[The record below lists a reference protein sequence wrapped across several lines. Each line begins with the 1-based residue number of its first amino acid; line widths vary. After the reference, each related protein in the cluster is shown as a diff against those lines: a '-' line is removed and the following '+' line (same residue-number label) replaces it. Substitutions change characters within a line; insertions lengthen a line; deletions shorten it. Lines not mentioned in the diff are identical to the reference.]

1 MRSRTPSTTRHA
13 KRWSTARALLL
24 GGILPLLLFLG
35 ICSAEAQQPPPA
47 PQPSSVT
54 VSAAISLKDA
64 LDQLGREYER
74 DHPGAKIAFNYAGSG
89 TLQHQIEQGAP
100 VDIFFSAAQKQM
112 DALQSA
118 GLIVADTRHDIVAND
133 LVLIAPSSSDD
144 IHTFQDLA
152 KSSVKTIALGEP
164 ETVPAGM
171 YAQQTLEKLGL
182 WDAVKKKAVYGKDV
196 RQVLTYVAT
205 GNADAG
211 LVYRTD
217 AQTSP
222 KIRTIFTAPPSS
234 HDPIVYPAAVLKNS
248 KDQAAAGAFLKF
260 LESPHALE
268 IFKTYGFNDPNN
280 PSGKI

>member
-1 MRSRTPSTTRHA
+1 MV
-13 KRWSTARALLL
+13 
-24 GGILPLLLFLG
+24 FLAVVAG
-35 ICSAEAQQPPPA
+35 YAVFAQQA
-47 PQPSSVT
+47 PEKTKQAPVT

-74 DHPGAKIAFNYAGSG
+74 DHPGAKITFNYAGSG

-118 GLIVADTRHDIVAND
+118 GLIVPETRHDIVAND
-133 LVLIAPSSSDD
+133 LVLIAPSATDE

-152 KSSVKTIALGEP
+152 KVAVKTVAIGEP
-164 ETVPAGM
+164 ATVPAGM
-171 YAQQTLEKLGL
+171 YAQQTLEHLNL
-182 WDAVKKKAVYGKDV
+182 WATVQKKAVYAKDV
-196 RQVLTYVAT
+196 RQVVTFVAT

-248 KDQAAAGAFLKF
+248 KDPGAARAFLEF
-260 LESPHALE
+260 LETPHALE

>member
-1 MRSRTPSTTRHA
+1 MPRIFPDGDRHSIF
-13 KRWSTARALLL
+13 R
-24 GGILPLLLFLG
+24 PLWAAMVFLAVVAG
-35 ICSAEAQQPPPA
+35 YAVFAQQPPEKTKQA
-47 PQPSSVT
+47 PVT

-74 DHPGAKIAFNYAGSG
+74 DHPGAKITFNYAGSG

-118 GLIVADTRHDIVAND
+118 GLIVPETRHDIVAND
-133 LVLIAPSSSDD
+133 LVLIAPSSTDE

-152 KSSVKTIALGEP
+152 KAAVKTVAIGEP
-164 ETVPAGM
+164 ATVPAGM
-171 YAQQTLEKLGL
+171 YAQQTLEHLNL
-182 WDAVKKKAVYGKDV
+182 WATVQKKAVYAKDV
-196 RQVLTYVAT
+196 RQVVTFVAT

-248 KDQAAAGAFLKF
+248 KDPGAARAFLEF
-260 LESPHALE
+260 LETPHALE

>member
-1 MRSRTPSTTRHA
+1 MLRIFRRARHQ
-13 KRWSTARALLL
+13 SIVRALWL
-24 GGILPLLLFLG
+24 GGILPALLTLG
-35 ICSAEAQQPPPA
+35 IYGAQAQQPPA
-47 PQPSSVT
+47 PPSSSVT

-64 LDQLGREYER
+64 LDQLGREFER
-74 DHPGAKIAFNYAGSG
+74 DHPGAKITFNYGASG

-100 VDIFFSAAQKQM
+100 VDIFFAAAQKQM

-118 GLIVADTRHDIVAND
+118 GLIVTETRHDIVAND

-152 KSSVKTIALGEP
+152 KSGVKTVALGEP

-171 YAQQTLEKLGL
+171 YAQQTLEKLNL
-182 WDAVKKKAVYGKDV
+182 WDAVKKKAVYAKDV

-222 KIRTIFTAPPSS
+222 KVRTIFTAPPSS

-248 KDQAAAGAFLKF
+248 KDSAAAGAFLKF
-260 LESPHALE
+260 LETAHALE

>member
-1 MRSRTPSTTRHA
+1 MPRIFRRNNRIQKSR
-13 KRWSTARALLL
+13 WLWVGIVFLITAAGLAAFAR
-24 GGILPLLLFLG
+24 
-35 ICSAEAQQPPPA
+35 QPPPA
-47 PQPSSVT
+47 TPAPVT

-74 DHPGAKIAFNYAGSG
+74 DNPGAKVTFNYAGSG

-100 VDIFFSAAQKQM
+100 VDIYFSAAQKQM

-118 GLIVADTRHDIVAND
+118 GLILADTRKNIVAND
-133 LVLIAPSSSDD
+133 LVLIAPSNTDN

-152 KSSVKTIALGEP
+152 KSVVKTVALGEP
-164 ETVPAGM
+164 ATVPAGM
-171 YAQQTLEKLGL
+171 YAQQTLEHLGL
-182 WDAVKKKAVYGKDV
+182 WTDVQKKAVYAKDV
-196 RQVLTYVAT
+196 RQVVTFVAS

-222 KIRTIFTAPPSS
+222 KIRTIFTAPPNS
-234 HDPIVYPAAVLKNS
+234 HDPIVYPAAVLENS
-248 KDQAAAGAFLKF
+248 KEPEAAKAFLGF
-260 LESPHALE
+260 LETPHALE

-280 PSGKI
+280 PQGKI

>member
-1 MRSRTPSTTRHA
+1 MQKSRGLWA
-13 KRWSTARALLL
+13 
-24 GGILPLLLFLG
+24 GIVFLVAAAG
-35 ICSAEAQQPPPA
+35 LAAFAQQSPLAKQA
-47 PQPSSVT
+47 PIT
-54 VSAAISLKDA
+54 VSAAISLKDV

-74 DHPGAKIAFNYAGSG
+74 DNPGAKVTFNYAGSG

-118 GLIVADTRHDIVAND
+118 GLILADTRKNIVAND
-133 LVLIAPSSSDD
+133 LVLIAPSATDN

-152 KSSVKTIALGEP
+152 KSMVKTVALGEP
-164 ETVPAGM
+164 ATVPAGM
-171 YAQQTLEKLGL
+171 YAQQTLEHLGL
-182 WDAVKKKAVYGKDV
+182 WSDVQKKAVYAKDV
-196 RQVLTYVAT
+196 RQVVTFVAS

-222 KIRTIFTAPPSS
+222 KIRTIFTAPPNS

-248 KDQAAAGAFLKF
+248 KDPDAAKAFLAF
-260 LESPHALE
+260 LETPHALE

-280 PSGKI
+280 PQGKI

>member
-1 MRSRTPSTTRHA
+1 MPSILRRAGRSSI
-13 KRWSTARALLL
+13 ARALLF
-24 GGILPLLLFLG
+24 GAILPALLILG
-35 ICSAEAQQPPPA
+35 IFSAQAQQARA
-47 PQPSSVT
+47 PKPSSVT

-64 LDQLGREYER
+64 LDQLGREFER
-74 DHPGAKIAFNYAGSG
+74 DHPGAKITFNYGASG

-100 VDIFFSAAQKQM
+100 VDIFFAAAQKQM

-118 GLIVADTRHDIVAND
+118 GLIIDETRHDIVAND
-133 LVLIAPSSSDD
+133 LVLIAPSATDD
-144 IHTFQDLA
+144 IHSFQDLA
-152 KSSVKTIALGEP
+152 KSGVKTIALGEP

-171 YAQQTLEKLGL
+171 YAQQTLEKLNL
-182 WDAVKKKAVYGKDV
+182 WDAVKKKAVYAKDV

-222 KIRTIFTAPPSS
+222 KVRTIFTAPPSS
-234 HDPIVYPAAVLKNS
+234 HDPIVYPAAVLKSS
-248 KDQAAAGAFLKF
+248 KDQAAARAFLQF
-260 LESPHALE
+260 LETPHALE

>member
-1 MRSRTPSTTRHA
+1 MRRVFVGQGRRPFL
-13 KRWSTARALLL
+13 RALWAV
-24 GGILPLLLFLG
+24 FLVAMLAG
-35 ICSAEAQQPPPA
+35 CAMFAQQPAAVKPA
-47 PQPSSVT
+47 PVT

-64 LDQLGREYER
+64 LDQLGREFER
-74 DHPGAKIAFNYAGSG
+74 DHPGAKVTFNYGGSG

-100 VDIFFSAAQKQM
+100 VDVFFAAAQKQM

-118 GLIVADTRHDIVAND
+118 GLIVTETRHDIVAND
-133 LVLIAPSSSDD
+133 LVLIAPSASDD

-152 KSSVKTIALGEP
+152 KSSVKTVALGEP

-171 YAQQTLEKLGL
+171 YAQETLEKLGL
-182 WDAVKKKAVYGKDV
+182 WEAVKKKAVYAKDV
-196 RQVLTYVAT
+196 RQVLTFVAT

-248 KDQAAAGAFLKF
+248 KDQAAARAFLEF
-260 LESPHALE
+260 LETPHALE

>member
-1 MRSRTPSTTRHA
+1 MPPI
-13 KRWSTARALLL
+13 L
-24 GGILPLLLFLG
+24 GGNIRAGKSRGLWAGIVFLIAAAG
-35 ICSAEAQQPPPA
+35 LAAFAPQSPPA
-47 PQPSSVT
+47 KQAPIT

-74 DHPGAKIAFNYAGSG
+74 DNPGAKVTFNYAGSG

-100 VDIFFSAAQKQM
+100 LDIFFSAAQKQM

-118 GLIVADTRHDIVAND
+118 GLILTDTRKNIVAND
-133 LVLIAPSSSDD
+133 LVLIAPSATDN

-152 KSSVKTIALGEP
+152 KSVVKTVALGEP
-164 ETVPAGM
+164 ATVPAGM
-171 YAQQTLEKLGL
+171 YAQQTLEHLGL
-182 WDAVKKKAVYGKDV
+182 WTDVQKKAVYAKDV
-196 RQVLTYVAT
+196 RQVVTFVAS

-222 KIRTIFTAPPSS
+222 KIRTIFTAPPTS

-248 KDQAAAGAFLKF
+248 KQSDAAKAFLAF
-260 LESPHALE
+260 LETPHALE

-280 PSGKI
+280 PQGKI